1 MMFNE
6 WIKDNSL
13 FTEIDSIK
21 PFTFIS
27 QHGAKN
33 IDLVYKMSYG
43 SKPIPKNVECL
54 TVNEVANIIVV
65 NYGDSWNNK
74 YNLLKDEILLGVE
87 EKTVLDETVTDE
99 YLRTMSSNQEN
110 KVSAF
115 NDDEMSPNDSSNDS
129 LNDKSDKDV
138 NRNREITKTSLN
150 AIKTQLEIFNSNFI
164 NIVCKDVSKIVS
176 LSIY

>member
-1 MMFNE
+1 M
-6 WIKDNSL
+6 
-13 FTEIDSIK
+13 
-21 PFTFIS
+21 
-27 QHGAKN
+27 
-33 IDLVYKMSYG
+33 
-43 SKPIPKNVECL
+43 
-54 TVNEVANIIVV
+54 
-65 NYGDSWNNK
+65 
-74 YNLLKDEILLGVE
+74 E

-150 AIKTQLEIFNSNFI
+150 AIKTQLEIFDSNFI